1 MRGKGW
7 ELLGIVGLA
16 AMARGLRGGG
26 RGLGGDVEGGVAS
39 LSLSSCDGE
48 REGAWEVWQRQRL
61 DEAGLVVI
69 ELEEG

>member
-1 MRGKGW
+1 MGAAGDSG
-7 ELLGIVGLA
+7 LGCDGE
-16 AMARGLRGGG
+16 GTKGGG
-26 RGLGGDVEGGVAS
+26 GLGGDVEGGVAS

>member
-1 MRGKGW
+1 MGAAGDSGLGCDGEGTKG
-7 ELLGIVGLA
+7 
-16 AMARGLRGGG
+16 GGG